1 VKVSF
6 VFGPKKFVVVV
17 VVAILV
23 LFIIFFFIITDSRL
37 IVNDFSFLCV
47 CVAYRRR

>member
-1 VKVSF
+1 MKVSF

-23 LFIIFFFIITDSRL
+23 LFIIFFFHNYRL
-37 IVNDFSFLCV
+37 TVDCK
-47 CVAYRRR
+47 

>member
-17 VVAILV
+17 AILV
-23 LFIIFFFIITDSRL
+23 LFIFFFIITDSRL